1 MKLIICILFLLS
13 TSSYAEIPEEQVGN
27 VNRSVSYAFVGLS
40 VIVLLIYLLNAGK
53 RDLFLDLK
61 ETFLYVLIFIIT
73 VFCFYLIFNK
83 NGF

>member
-13 TSSYAEIPEEQVGN
+13 TSSYAEIPEEQLSN

>member
-1 MKLIICILFLLS
+1 MKHIIYILFLLS
-13 TSSYAEIPEEQVGN
+13 TSSYAEIPEEQLGN